1 MPGSVVLTNGAQW
14 RSEQMRVSRG
24 FSKALEC
31 EGQRGFGQK
40 KKVHCALYGRGS
52 GSSVDAARLA
62 GGGRGAP
69 SPH

>member
-31 EGQRGFGQK
+31 EGQRGLGQK
-40 KKVHCALYGRGS
+40 KKVHCVLHDGGS
-52 GSSVDAARLA
+52 MDAARPA
-62 GGGRGAP
+62 RGGRGAQ